1 MAVKKRCPFCNKRL
15 RPDGTCQTKTCPL
28 YVPEPQP
35 EPEPTPDPEPTGGN
49 TAPEPSNKET
59 K

>member
-28 YVPEPQP
+28 YVYVPEPQP
-35 EPEPTPDPEPTGGN
+35 EPEEQTN
-49 TAPEPSNKET
+49 ET
-59 K
+59 NEA